1 MRVKGD
7 MSVEEVKKKNNNSVL
22 TILVVVLLLVC
33 LTMGVYI
40 FTNKNENSG
49 GNNTNNN
56 NNNPTNSEQS
66 NAKDYANAKI
76 LVFDGSKSLNTKRTY
91 GLIDSNAAG
100 VHAMVKPSQN
110 ELDFSF
116 VPSRV
121 VSVYA
126 LNWASQ
132 RNDVVTNTI
141 KFDKKITDIYFGGF
155 GQTADGDTLFI
166 LLDDGTVEYIPLVHM
181 FNNAQEHA
189 VSYGKV
195 PGATDVVKFVS
206 AQVSGEKASGYV
218 TTLAIRSDGSFYDML
233 DALKDS
239 GNY

>member
-1 MRVKGD
+1 

-40 FTNKNENSG
+40 FTKKNENSG

-91 GLIDSNAAG
+91 RLIDSNAAG
-100 VHAMVKPSQN
+100 VHAIVKPSQN

>member
-1 MRVKGD
+1 

-76 LVFDGSKSLNTKRTY
+76 LVFDGSKSLNTERTY
-91 GLIDSNAAG
+91 RLIDSNAAG
-100 VHAMVKPSQN
+100 VHAIVKPSQN

-155 GQTADGDTLFI
+155 GQTADDDTLFI

>member
-1 MRVKGD
+1 

-91 GLIDSNAAG
+91 RLIDSNAAG
-100 VHAMVKPSQN
+100 VHAIVKPSQN

-155 GQTADGDTLFI
+155 GQTADDDTLFI

>member
-1 MRVKGD
+1 

-49 GNNTNNN
+49 GNNNNN
-56 NNNPTNSEQS
+56 NNNPTNSEQTNTS
-66 NAKDYANAKI
+66 TKDFANAKI

-91 GLIDSNAAG
+91 GLVDGNAAG

>member
-1 MRVKGD
+1 

-56 NNNPTNSEQS
+56 NNNLTNSEQS

-76 LVFDGSKSLNTKRTY
+76 LVFDGSKSLNTERTY
-91 GLIDSNAAG
+91 RLIDSNAAG
-100 VHAMVKPSQN
+100 VHAIVKPSQN

-155 GQTADGDTLFI
+155 GQTADDDTLFI

>member
-1 MRVKGD
+1 

-91 GLIDSNAAG
+91 GLVDGNVAG
-100 VHAMVKPSQN
+100 VHAMVKSSQN

>member
-1 MRVKGD
+1 MVKGD
-7 MSVEEVKKKNNNSVL
+7 MSVEEVKKKNNSSVL
-22 TILVVVLLLVC
+22 TILVVILLLVC

-40 FTNKNENSG
+40 FTNKSENSG

-56 NNNPTNSEQS
+56 NSPTNSEQT
-66 NAKDYANAKI
+66 NTKDYANAKV

-91 GLIDSNAAG
+91 RLIDSNAAG
-100 VHAMVKPSQN
+100 VHAMVKSSQN

-132 RNDVVTNTI
+132 RNDLVTNTI

-181 FNNAQEHA
+181 FNNVQEHA

-195 PGATDVVKFVS
+195 PGATDVVKFVT
-206 AQVSGEKASGYV
+206 AQVSAEKASGYV
-218 TTLAIRSDGSFYDML
+218 TTLAIRSDGSFYDMF

>member
-1 MRVKGD
+1 

>member
-1 MRVKGD
+1 

-76 LVFDGSKSLNTKRTY
+76 LVFDGSKSLNTERTY
-91 GLIDSNAAG
+91 RLIDSNAAG

>member
-1 MRVKGD
+1 

-40 FTNKNENSG
+40 FTNKNENNG

-91 GLIDSNAAG
+91 GLVDGNAAG
-100 VHAMVKPSQN
+100 VHAIVKPSQN

-155 GQTADGDTLFI
+155 GQTADDDTLFI

-218 TTLAIRSDGSFYDML
+218 TTLAIRSDGSFYDMF

>member
-1 MRVKGD
+1 

-91 GLIDSNAAG
+91 GLVDSNAAG
-100 VHAMVKPSQN
+100 VHAMVKPSQK